1 MTIPAAVRAPFA
13 RPNSALVLAALAL
26 AALGAL
32 SACGKKGPP
41 LPPLRQNPA
50 AATDFSLRQ
59 QGGELVLS
67 LAYPTTTVAGL
78 ALPGLEAVEI
88 WRLTRPVVV
97 GVAPS
102 APDLREFSG
111 GSELVSTLRG
121 AELSAATAG
130 DRLQT
135 RVRIDAPAVAGAAA
149 ALTYAARTVAVGG
162 DRSEFSNLVTV
173 VPGAA
178 PAPPAG
184 VQVAAQAD
192 GILVTWAPAPQA
204 PAPAEASTAAAVPS
218 LPAAEPTVAAP
229 AAGTVGGF
237 RVYRRE
243 AAIRGYGE
251 PLVTTDPTATSYLDT
266 TARYGQRYVYTVA
279 TLAAG
284 VPPVESALEK
294 EIEVDYQD
302 RFGPP
307 APTGLVTLPEGND
320 VRLRWNSSA
329 ASDVAGYLIFRQDPG
344 GEFHQVNPSPSAEL
358 EWVDSGLEPGNRFRY
373 RVVAVD
379 RLGNRGEPSAE
390 AEAVTR

>member
-1 MTIPAAVRAPFA
+1 MKIPAAVRAPFA
-13 RPNSALVLAALAL
+13 RPMSALVLAALAL
-26 AALGAL
+26 AALGVL

-59 QGGELVLS
+59 QGGELMLS

-78 ALPGLEAVEI
+78 ALPGMEAVEI

-97 GVAPS
+97 GVVPS
-102 APDLREFSG
+102 APDLREFTG
-111 GSELVSTLRG
+111 GAERVSTLRG
-121 AELSAATAG
+121 AELTAATAG

-135 RVRIDAPAVAGAAA
+135 RVRIEPPAMAGAAT

-173 VPGAA
+173 VPAGA
-178 PAPPAG
+178 PAPPSD
-184 VQVAAQAD
+184 VRVAAQAD
-192 GILVTWAPAPQA
+192 GILVAWAPAPSSPPAA
-204 PAPAEASTAAAVPS
+204 PAPPDASTAAAGV
-218 LPAAEPTVAAP
+218 
-229 AAGTVGGF
+229 VGGF

-251 PLVTTDPTATSYLDT
+251 PLVTIDPTATSYLDT
-266 TARYGQRYVYTVA
+266 AARYGQRYVYTVA

-284 VPPVESALEK
+284 IPPVESALEK
-294 EIEVDYQD
+294 EIEVDFQD

-307 APTGLVTLPEGND
+307 APTGLVTLPEGSD
-320 VRLRWNSSA
+320 VRLRWNSSV

-379 RLGNRGEPSAE
+379 SLGNRGEPSAE
-390 AEAVTR
+390 VDAVTR